1 MSVASVNSVSN
12 ATTTDDSGSSRIPVQ
27 TLNQDDFLQ
36 LLVTQLSQ
44 QDPMNPMKDTDF
56 IAQMASFT
64 TLQQSKDME
73 ADISA
78 LRTEQQLLQANS
90 LIGRLV
96 NMQSAD
102 GTLVSGTVDSVQV
115 ANGTPSLVVDGQTF
129 TLSQVVSV
137 APAPNSSAATAEE
150 GAQP

>member
-1 MSVASVNSVSN
+1 
-12 ATTTDDSGSSRIPVQ
+12 
-27 TLNQDDFLQ
+27 
-36 LLVTQLSQ
+36 
-44 QDPMNPMKDTDF
+44 
-56 IAQMASFT
+56 
-64 TLQQSKDME
+64 ME

-78 LRTEQQLLQANS
+78 LRTEQQLLQANG

-96 NMQSAD
+96 NMQSED
-102 GTLVSGTVDSVQV
+102 GTLVSGIVNGVQV
-115 ANGTPSLVVDGQTF
+115 ADGTPTLVVNGQTF

>member
-1 MSVASVNSVSN
+1 MSVSTINSVSST
-12 ATTTDDSGSSRIPVQ
+12 TTTDQSGESRLPTQ
-27 TLNQDDFLQ
+27 TLGQSDFLK
-36 LLVTQLSQ
+36 LLVTQMSQ
-44 QDPMNPMKDTDF
+44 QDPMNPMKDTEF
-56 IAQMASFT
+56 IAQMASFSA
-64 TLQQSKDME
+64 LEQSKTME

-78 LRTEQQLLQANS
+78 LRTEQQLLQANG

-96 NMQSAD
+96 NMQSED
-102 GTLVSGTVDSVQV
+102 GTLVSGIVNGVQV
-115 ANGTPSLVVDGQTF
+115 ADGTPTLVVNGQTF

>member
-1 MSVASVNSVSN
+1 MDVSTIN
-12 ATTTDDSGSSRIPVQ
+12 YLSGTTTTDQSGESRVPTQ

-56 IAQMASFT
+56 IAQMASFSS
-64 TLQQSKDME
+64 LEQSKEMLT
-73 ADISA
+73 DISA

-96 NMQSAD
+96 NVQSAD
-102 GTLVSGTVDSVQV
+102 GTLTSGTVDSVQV